1 MRLAKIMKKIISIL
15 LAIIMVVSVSSTAYA
30 ADETTAELYK
40 IYADSML
47 FQHSKDAILAG
58 TGKPGNEIKAEL
70 YHGKKLIASGKS
82 TIGADGKFTVSFMA
96 PEGSYTEYIIILYE
110 NGKDIR
116 VLKNIV
122 FGELWLASG
131 QSNMMYPLSQS
142 LTGVEMWQNKVKLSK
157 NLRVLMVPGYP
168 AYKNETALTL
178 LPRDAQDDI
187 TDAVWVTGEDEYVY
201 NISAV
206 AYFFAE
212 QLMKKLDMPVGILNS
227 SLGGSSIASW
237 LSRETCESDKA
248 LTNFLA
254 DRGQYVS
261 AEKWREDGQ
270 DVYTAVTANYNQKIH
285 PLKNFRPTGMLWY
298 QGETD
303 ISWEAEMYGKAF
315 DLMQSSYSKLF
326 GFENGKQLPIIYTQ
340 LAPYHY
346 GSDTIL
352 PERNLYYTDMQQK
365 NADSRAVISIH
376 DLPLTYFPA
385 VGVIHPASKESV
397 GHRMFFAAEGLV
409 YGERD
414 TYTVSTI
421 KSTEIKDGAV
431 YVTFNNIGDGI
442 KVYGEKI
449 RGFAVCGE
457 NGIYTEAK
465 AEIVSADTVKVWSDL
480 VKDPKSASYAYCTS
494 NMRANLYATVQG
506 FYALP
511 IGPFVTDKNYMTKTW
526 IDLPWTDCET
536 EKNWFNLSDPFSGF
550 YDSWTTDNATL
561 TYSED
566 YLNVKADGNFTLK
579 PTISYFN
586 GEEMNFCADAQRDWS
601 SYGKLVFSVRNNGE
615 SDVTFNSLR
624 LYRETF
630 MWYSPEANE
639 SHESSV
645 VIPAD
650 GEWHEITLDLNSL
663 YLHAN
668 ECGIISPNNMI
679 KYLQNIEFVFTS
691 NTNADIDID
700 NFRFTPEEKDSSFYF
715 ETTFADADDIWEII
729 SAMFSVILGIFF
741 KA

>member
-1 MRLAKIMKKIISIL
+1 MKKIISLL
-15 LAIIMVVSVSSTAYA
+15 LAIIMVVGVSSTAFA
-30 ADETTAELYK
+30 ADETTAGLYTV
-40 IYADSML
+40 YADSML
-47 FQHSKDAILAG
+47 FQHSKEAILAG
-58 TGKPGNEIKAEL
+58 TAKPGNEIKAEL
-70 YHGKKLIASGKS
+70 YLGKKLIASGES
-82 TIGADGKFTVSFMA
+82 TTGADGKFTVSFMA
-96 PEGSYTEYIIILYE
+96 PKGSYDEYIIILYE

-131 QSNMMYPLSQS
+131 QSNMMYPLAQS
-142 LTGVEMWQNKVKLSK
+142 LKGTQMWENKVKLSK

-168 AYKNETALTL
+168 VYKGETALTL

-201 NISAV
+201 SMSAV

-212 QLMKKLDMPVGILNS
+212 QLMKKLNMPVGILNS

-237 LSRETCESDKA
+237 LSRETCESDKV
-248 LTNFLA
+248 LTDFLA
-254 DRGQYVS
+254 EKGQYVTV
-261 AEKWREDGQ
+261 EKWKEDKQ
-270 DVYTAVTANYNQKIH
+270 DVYTSVTGNYNQKIH
-285 PLKNFRPTGMLWY
+285 PLKNFRPTGMIWY

-303 ISWEAEMYGKAF
+303 ISWKDEMYGRAF

-326 GFENGKQLPIIYTQ
+326 GFENGEQFPIIYTQ
-340 LAPYHY
+340 LAPYYY

-352 PERNLYYTDMQQK
+352 PERNFYYTDMQQK

-376 DLPLTYFPA
+376 DIPLTYFPE

-409 YGERD
+409 YGDRN

-421 KSTEIKDGAV
+421 KSTEIRDGAI

-457 NGIYTEAK
+457 NGIYTEAE
-465 AEIVSADTVKVWSDL
+465 AEIISADTVKVWSDL
-480 VKDPKSASYAYCTS
+480 VKDPKSASYAYCAS
-494 NMRANLYATVQG
+494 NMRANLYATEKG

-511 IGPFVTDKNYMTKTW
+511 IGPFVTDKNYITKTW

-536 EKNWFNLSDPFSGF
+536 EKTWFNLSDPYSGY
-550 YDSWTTDNATL
+550 YDSWTTENATL
-561 TYSED
+561 SYTNS
-566 YLNVKADGNFTLK
+566 YLNVKGDGDFSVS
-579 PTISYFN
+579 PTISYLHDGQTRLCSN
-586 GEEMNFCADAQRDWS
+586 ALKDISD
-601 SYGKLVFSVRNNGE
+601 YGTLTFSVRNNGE
-615 SDVTFNSLR
+615 TEVVFDSLR

-630 MWYSPEANE
+630 MWYSPEVNE

-645 VIPAD
+645 VIPSD
-650 GEWHEITLDLNSL
+650 GEWHEISLDLNSL
-663 YLHAN
+663 YLYAN

-679 KYLQNIEFVFTS
+679 KYLLDMDFVFTS
-691 NTNADIDID
+691 NGSADIDID
-700 NFRFTPEEKDSSFYF
+700 NFRFVPEEKDSSFYF
-715 ETTFADADDIWEII
+715 ETTFADADTFPEFI
-729 SAMFSVILGIFF
+729 SAIFSVVLGVFF
-741 KA
+741 KY